1 MRLAIIVASLTI
13 AATPASSDPLAD
25 RERSVV
31 IVVVSAMMLQTQCPG
46 LKMVDGGPVIF
57 ADKNGVDFT
66 KIGGAILNAILVG
79 TNKAYDR
86 GKLIPEVTL
95 QVSATARE
103 ILNDL
108 KVDQA
113 NTCDKFAERLVPLGL
128 LQRTQ

>member
-1 MRLAIIVASLTI
+1 VGALGVAS
-13 AATPASSDPLAD
+13 TPASSAPLTD

-46 LKMVDGGPVIF
+46 LKMVDAGPIVF

-66 KIGGAILNAILVG
+66 RIGGAILNAILIG

-103 ILNDL
+103 ILNGL
-108 KVDQA
+108 KVDHA
-113 NTCDKFAERLVPLGL
+113 DTCDKLAEQLVPLGL
-128 LQRTQ
+128 LQSTR